1 VGSNE
6 TSGGLAERLPS
17 EAEECEDDDAGRLLV
32 ELLLVVPTIESM
44 EKPILGF
51 GGLTTGGE
59 LAVTVVVVVD
69 VALMGDDRLLDFCSS
84 IMPANWLML
93 LLFSPLKCIK

>member
-51 GGLTTGGE
+51 GGLTTEGE
-59 LAVTVVVVVD
+59 LAVTVVVVD